1 MVTLNI
7 IAEQVLL
14 RISAGFPSM
23 RSRASINEIKIAIIQ
38 CANDLLA
45 KKVFEV
51 TYNVDGGNI
60 PDGSVIGTYE
70 NNKCVKGSNGA
81 TNIPLPV
88 TPLMLPE
95 KMGVFA
101 VYPNGRPDKR
111 FYFVPMDMIYTLKE
125 TQLFSDLGDIYYS
138 WDNKKVIVFADLLA
152 MNIPSVDIELCVAD
166 VEQAGDDDPLPIS
179 ADLQLTIVEKVIEM
193 MLPKIKTDRAENLEI
208 NE

>member
-1 MVTLNI
+1 MITLNI

-14 RISAGFPSM
+14 RISGGRPSL
-23 RSRASINEIKIAIIQ
+23 RSVAFLNEIKIAIIQ

-51 TYNVDGGNI
+51 TYNVDGGSI

-70 NNKCVKGSNGA
+70 GIKCTKGSNGA

-95 KMGVFA
+95 KMGVFG
-101 VYPNGRPDKR
+101 VYPSGRPDKR
-111 FYFVPMDMIYTLKE
+111 FYFVPMDMIYTLKD

-138 WDNKKVIVFADLLA
+138 WNNKNVIVFADLLG
-152 MNIPSVDIELCVAD
+152 MNIPSVDLELCVAD

-193 MLPKIKTDRAENLEI
+193 MLPKIKTNRAENLEI

>member
-14 RISAGFPSM
+14 RISGGRPSL
-23 RSRASINEIKIAIIQ
+23 RSVAFLNEIKIAIIQ

-70 NNKCVKGSNGA
+70 GNKCIKGSNGA

-88 TPLMLPE
+88 MPLMLPE

-101 VYPNGRPDKR
+101 VYPSGRPDKR

-138 WDNKKVIVFADLLA
+138 WDNKKVIVFADLLG